1 MRGKAAPRGF
11 TLVELLVVLGIVGVL
26 AGVVVLNFVGADRER
41 HLQTEAARLAALVE
55 LARTE
60 ATMRNARMG
69 LFVDD
74 TEYAF
79 ATFDPETGDWMR
91 PEEGPFRLR
100 TAPEGVSFSAVT
112 ETLEL
117 PGSPP
122 PGRARRTLPD
132 ILIFASGEQTPFT
145 IEVIPAWGATPW
157 LVRSDGIQRTVATR
171 TAEDAA

>member
-1 MRGKAAPRGF
+1 M
-11 TLVELLVVLGIVGVL
+11 VLGIVGVL

-41 HLQTEAARLAALVE
+41 NLQTEAVRLAALVE

-69 LFVDD
+69 LFVED

-79 ATFDPETGDWMR
+79 ATFDRETGDWLR
-91 PEEGPFRLR
+91 PEEGPFRPR
-100 TAPEGVSFSAVT
+100 SAPEGVSFSAAT

-117 PGSPP
+117 PARPAP
-122 PGRARRTLPD
+122 RARRTLPD

-145 IEVIPAWGATPW
+145 IEVVPAWGSTPW

-171 TAEDAA
+171 AGEDAA

>member
-1 MRGKAAPRGF
+1 MKTAPRGF
-11 TLVELLVVLGIVGVL
+11 TLLELLVVLGIVGVL

-41 HLQTEAARLAALVE
+41 NLRTEADRLAALVE

-74 TEYAF
+74 AEYVF
-79 ATFDPETGDWMR
+79 ATFDPETGDWVR
-91 PEEGPFRLR
+91 PEEGPFRAR
-100 TAPEGVSFSAVT
+100 TAPEGVSFAAAA
-112 ETLEL
+112 ETPEL
-117 PGSPP
+117 PAG
-122 PGRARRTLPD
+122 PGPRGARPALPD

-145 IEVIPAWGATPW
+145 IEIVPAWGSTPW

-171 TAEDAA
+171 DGEDAA

>member
-1 MRGKAAPRGF
+1 MKTPPRGF
-11 TLVELLVVLGIVGVL
+11 TLLELLVVLGIVGVL

-41 HLQTEAARLAALVE
+41 HLQTEAVRLATLVE

-69 LFVDD
+69 LFVEDA
-74 TEYAF
+74 EYAF
-79 ATFDPETGDWMR
+79 ATFDPETGDWLR
-91 PEEGPFRLR
+91 PEEGPFRPR
-100 TAPEGVSFSAVT
+100 TAPEGVSFAAAA

-117 PGSPP
+117 PARPE
-122 PGRARRTLPD
+122 PGRARRALPD

-145 IEVIPAWGATPW
+145 IEVIPAWDSTPW

-171 TAEDAA
+171 AGEDAA